1 MGTKGVAKNVAEGPQ
16 HGVSL
21 LGGEMYGYKPISE
34 VADMFGVTTRTVRN
48 WISTGLIEGYKRNNQ
63 AVLIDERSLDAVLMP
78 IKGGRRA

>member
-1 MGTKGVAKNVAEGPQ
+1 
-16 HGVSL
+16 
-21 LGGEMYGYKPISE
+21 MYGYKPISE